1 MLALALQR
9 AGLGEV
15 KLGREDRDE
24 PRHGGALRG
33 VGRLVERRA
42 LDLTRLVDLE
52 DVAFAQ
58 VVEALEQDAAL
69 EALATPRGRRP

>member
-1 MLALALQR
+1 MVDLGDRGAESVLQLRLRGQHVLAFALQR
-9 AGLGEV
+9 AGFRKV

-42 LDLTRLVDLE
+42 LDLTSLVDLE
-52 DVAFAQ
+52 DVAFA
-58 VVEALEQDAAL
+58 
-69 EALATPRGRRP
+69 